1 MVCFFAEMAAKSA
14 SSEQLAAAQAADEE
28 KARVEIEWAEKGS
41 LMSRVKRGKIK
52 NLGLVSI
59 QNKKFLNYYSSYW
72 FNFIPNALKSV
83 SLAEL
88 LEVRVG
94 YQTDNLQK
102 ASKRYEFQEVAP
114 DHRCFSVIFSHA
126 KFLHKSV
133 DFVADSKETR
143 DKWVSVLTHLISVAK
158 HQRVVFNETA
168 WLIDK
173 FQQADTNKNGLL
185 TFDEVWN
192 LLKRMNLQISERYAK
207 AIFRE
212 SELENSRDNKLNEKE
227 FLNFFERLT
236 DRPDLRFVMQ
246 QASSDNVETL
256 TVADLQRFLTEEQGF
271 TNIDLKK
278 AESILDTFEQTV
290 QDKQKEKLMG
300 LMGMR
305 RLMQSRWGN
314 VFKSDHTTIFQ
325 DMNQSLSHYFV
336 NSSHN
341 TYLTGLQV
349 KGEATVEGY
358 ISALRKGARLLEL
371 DLFDG
376 EHGEP
381 VITHKRTFIE
391 SITLRNSLEA
401 IKRTAFETSPYPV
414 ILTLENHVGH
424 AQQIVMAELF
434 DEILGNM
441 LYRPPK
447 DSSKNPLPSPN
458 DLKRKFLLRGKKI
471 LTSDEVDDND
481 DDDSP
486 TEKDKHNHH
495 PHPIAPELS
504 NLIAL
509 PSVKLTSN
517 IYHDVNT
524 HPLDGSPSLSENKVY
539 TLFEAATPVFHY
551 SAERLVKSY
560 PKGLRQDSSNMHPIV
575 SWLCGI
581 QSVAMNFQTA
591 GEELDLNAGMF
602 RVNGNCGYVLKP
614 KILLDGIDPRT
625 MIRPKMKLG
634 IGLFS
639 AQYLPKSEPGKEII
653 DPYVSVQIFGIPRDE
668 TKAKTRIIKDNGFN
682 PEWRDN
688 FYFTLC
694 CPELA
699 IIRFC
704 VKDFDSTSSNDF
716 VGEFSIPVMS
726 LRTGYSQ
733 IQLNT
738 GYQHTLDPSASL
750 FVRIAIDDL

>member
-1 MVCFFAEMAAKSA
+1 MATKQ
-14 SSEQLAAAQAADEE
+14 SEQAAAQAADEE
-28 KARVEIEWAEKGS
+28 RARLELEWAEKGT
-41 LMSRVKRGKIK
+41 LLSRIKRGKVK
-52 NLGLVSI
+52 QLSLVSI
-59 QNKKFLNYYSSYW
+59 KNQKYLNYYSSY
-72 FNFIPNALKSV
+72 FFSFMPNALKSV
-83 SLAEL
+83 PLSEL

-94 YQTDNLQK
+94 YQTDNLQR
-102 ASKRYEFQEVAP
+102 ASKNPEFQEMAP
-114 DHRCFSVIFSHA
+114 ESQCFSVIFSHV

-133 DFVADSKETR
+133 DFVADSRETR

-168 WLIDK
+168 WLCDK
-173 FQQADTNKNGLL
+173 FQQADTNKNGFLS
-185 TFDEVWN
+185 FEEVWN
-192 LLKRMNLQISERYAK
+192 LLKRMNLQISERYAR

-212 SELENSRDNKLNEKE
+212 SEFENSRDNKLSEKE

-256 TVADLQRFLTEEQGF
+256 TVGELHKFLTEEQGF
-271 TNIDLKK
+271 KDVDLKK
-278 AESILDTFEQTV
+278 AESILDTFEQTA

-314 VFKSDHTTIFQ
+314 VFKPGHESVFQ
-325 DMNQSLSHYFV
+325 DMDQPLTHYFI

-341 TYLTGLQV
+341 TYLTGLQL

-358 ISALRKGARLLEL
+358 IAALRKGARLLEL

-376 EHGEP
+376 EEGEP
-381 VITHKRTFIE
+381 IITHKRTFIE

-401 IKRTAFETSPYPV
+401 IKRCAFETSPYPV

-424 AQQIVMAELF
+424 AQQKVMAKLF
-434 DEILGNM
+434 QEILGDQ
-441 LYRPPK
+441 LYKPPK
-447 DSSKNPLPSPN
+447 DSHKIPLPSPN
-458 DLKRKFLLRGKKI
+458 KLKRKFLLRGKKI
-471 LTSDEVDDND
+471 LTEENEEPD

-486 TEKDKHNHH
+486 TDKEKHH
-495 PHPIAPELS
+495 PHPIAPELGA
-504 NLIAL
+504 LIAL
-509 PSVKLTSN
+509 PSVKLTNN
-517 IYHDVNT
+517 IYQDLAK
-524 HPLDGSPSLSENKVY
+524 HPYDGSPSLSENKVH
-539 TLFEAATPVFHY
+539 TIFESAAPIFHY
-551 SAERLVKSY
+551 TAQRLVKSY
-560 PKGLRQDSSNMHPIV
+560 PKGLRQDSSNMHPML

-591 GEELDLNAGMF
+591 GEELDLNAGLF

-614 KILLDGIDPRT
+614 MVLLDGLDPRT
-625 MIRPKMKLG
+625 MVRPKMKLG

-639 AQYLPKSEPGKEII
+639 AQYLPKTEPGKEII
-653 DPYVSVQIFGIPRDE
+653 DPYVSVQIHGIPRDE

-699 IIRFC
+699 ILRFC

-716 VGEFSIPVMS
+716 VGEYSIPVLS
-726 LRTGYSQ
+726 LRQGYSQ

-738 GYQHTLDPSASL
+738 GYQHNLDPSASL
-750 FVRIAIDDL
+750 FVRIAIDEM

>member
-1 MVCFFAEMAAKSA
+1 MANKNVSPE
-14 SSEQLAAAQAADEE
+14 EQAAAQAADEE
-28 KARVEIEWAEKGS
+28 KTKEELEWAEKGS
-41 LMSRVKRGKIK
+41 LLCRIK
-52 NLGLVSI
+52 NQKVKEMSLVTIKSK
-59 QNKKFLNYYSSYW
+59 QFLNYYSSYW
-72 FNFIPNALKSV
+72 FNFVPNALKSV
-83 SLAEL
+83 ALSEL
-88 LEVRVG
+88 LEVRSG
-94 YQTDNLQK
+94 YQTDNLQR
-102 ASKRYEFQEVAP
+102 ASKKYEFQELAP
-114 DHRCFSVIFSHA
+114 ESRCFSVIFSHA

-133 DFVADSKETR
+133 DFCADSKETR

-185 TFDEVWN
+185 SFDEVWN

-212 SELENSRDNKLNEKE
+212 SELEDSRDNKLNEKE

-236 DRPDLRFVMQ
+236 DRPDLRFVMT

-271 TNIDLKK
+271 EKVDLKK
-278 AESILDTFEQTV
+278 AEQILDTFEQTV

-314 VFKSDHTTIFQ
+314 VFKPGHESIFQ
-325 DMNQSLSHYFV
+325 DMDQPLTHYFV

-414 ILTLENHVGH
+414 ILTLENHVGFV
-424 AQQIVMAELF
+424 QQTVMAELF
-434 DEILGNM
+434 KEILGDS
-441 LYRPPK
+441 LYIPPK
-447 DSSKNPLPSPN
+447 DSHRHPLPSPN
-458 DLKRKFLLRGKKI
+458 KLKRKFLLRGKKI
-471 LTSDEVDDND
+471 ILEEDIEEPDE
-481 DDDSP
+481 DDSP
-486 TEKDKHNHH
+486 TDKDKHHVH
-495 PHPIAPELS
+495 PHPVSPELS
-504 NLIAL
+504 ALIGL
-509 PSVKLTSN
+509 PSVKLSHN
-517 IYHDVNT
+517 IYQDVHK
-524 HPLDGSPSLSENKVY
+524 HPFDGSPSLSENKVY
-539 TLFEAATPVFHY
+539 TMFEAAVPIFTY
-551 SAERLVKSY
+551 TAERLVKSY

-591 GEELDLNAGMF
+591 GEELDLNAGLF
-602 RVNGNCGYVLKP
+602 RSNGNCGYVLKP
-614 KILLDGIDPRT
+614 GCLLDGVDPRS
-625 MIRPKMKLG
+625 MSKPKMKLG

-699 IIRFC
+699 ILRFC

-750 FVRIAIDDL
+750 FVRIAIEEEY